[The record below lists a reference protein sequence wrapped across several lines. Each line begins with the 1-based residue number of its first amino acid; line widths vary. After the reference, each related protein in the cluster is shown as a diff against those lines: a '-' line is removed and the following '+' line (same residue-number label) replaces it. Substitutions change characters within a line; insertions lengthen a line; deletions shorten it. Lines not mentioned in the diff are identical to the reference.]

1 MSLNFKGFNMKLKN
15 IVFASALLGLSALT
29 ATVAP
34 ALAVDTPKAVAIVDY
49 EKVLHSSKIFSQTSV
64 AFNNKYK
71 AKVDQMSARNDALAK
86 EDAAILSA
94 KQKLD
99 ADIKSGKVTAASL
112 KKREKELNDRIKIF
126 QEKVAKFQQDAQL
139 LEQERQRENQI
150 ELNKVEESIRKII
163 SEYATKNGY
172 TIVIDSAAVIYSQAG
187 LNITDDVIK
196 LVK

>member
-1 MSLNFKGFNMKLKN
+1 MKLKN

>member
-99 ADIKSGKVTAASL
+99 TDIKSGKVTAASL
-112 KKREKELNDRIKIF
+112 KKREKELNSRIKIF

-172 TIVIDSAAVIYSQAG
+172 IIVIDSAAVIYNQAG

>member
-86 EDAAILSA
+86 ENAAILSA